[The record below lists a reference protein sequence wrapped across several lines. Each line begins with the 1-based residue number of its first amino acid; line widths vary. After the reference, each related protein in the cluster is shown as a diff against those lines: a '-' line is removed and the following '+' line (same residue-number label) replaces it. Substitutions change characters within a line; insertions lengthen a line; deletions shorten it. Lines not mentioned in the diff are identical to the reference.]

1 MRSHRLNL
9 LFVHAAAPAPLHPV
23 SRTFLVF
30 YNLTTQFDIT
40 EWMTRVTAFKG
51 RLELFANMLSRA
63 LEILRFVI
71 SDLAPAGILLWAPD
85 VVSFK
90 IAKSAY
96 LLAKVSPWF
105 RRDALPETSLIIAFP
120 LALWPQKLA
129 GMTDHMA
136 DEVVLVLTDLS
147 EVYQDAA
154 KKSRPIMHSAR
165 FFADLAQVAATRGK
179 ADDRDVDPSLG
190 DGTDGGQQVGW

>member
-1 MRSHRLNL
+1 MIVRLLALNSKHSHRLNL

-96 LLAKVSPWF
+96 LLAKVSP
-105 RRDALPETSLIIAFP
+105 
-120 LALWPQKLA
+120 
-129 GMTDHMA
+129 
-136 DEVVLVLTDLS
+136 
-147 EVYQDAA
+147 
-154 KKSRPIMHSAR
+154 
-165 FFADLAQVAATRGK
+165 
-179 ADDRDVDPSLG
+179 
-190 DGTDGGQQVGW
+190 